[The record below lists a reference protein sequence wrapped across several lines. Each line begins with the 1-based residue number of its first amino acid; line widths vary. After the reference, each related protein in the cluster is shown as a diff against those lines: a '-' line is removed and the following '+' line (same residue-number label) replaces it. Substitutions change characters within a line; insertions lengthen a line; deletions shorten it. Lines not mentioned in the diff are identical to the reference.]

1 MRNKKTKKK
10 KRLKNQNKKPVQAFQ
25 LKPKKKKKKLDLF
38 IICTGPVSFKMKVVV
53 KVLTMSILL
62 KFSNKQ
68 NLANLNKTM
77 SVMF

>member
-10 KRLKNQNKKPVQAFQ
+10 KRLTHQNTQPVQAFQ
-25 LKPKKKKKKLDLF
+25 LIPKKRLDLF